1 MRKGYWWHR
10 CLSWRLPL
18 QQHCTHSQ
26 SGYGQ
31 PSSCQA
37 HQYGAPGI
45 ALALPGFL
53 LLTFGDEGLLVRLLS
68 STGLQKRFLVETE
81 QGALA
86 PGERFGQLCSAIE
99 PIHRAP
105 IALPLGRVL
114 PDHLQEMQ
122 VFTCLAYPLRQAFP
136 LANHRLVADFQ
147 RRRSCYLVGRQQTS
161 CNESIGG
168 LAQPTGRG
176 LVREREL
183 RERSTAAGGVLLG
196 GSRVD
201 QAQQQRT
208 CQSAMLLGG

>member
-86 PGERFGQLCSAIE
+86 PGERFGQLSSAIE

-122 VFTCLAYPLRQAFP
+122 VLTGLANPFCQTSP
-136 LANHRLVADFQ
+136 LANQRFMAHFQ
-147 RRRSCYLVGRQQTS
+147 RRRSCGFVGRQQTS
-161 CNESIGG
+161 CNERISR
-168 LAQPTGRG
+168 LAQPAGGG
-176 LVREREL
+176 LVGE
-183 RERSTAAGGVLLG
+183 
-196 GSRVD
+196 
-201 QAQQQRT
+201 
-208 CQSAMLLGG
+208 